1 VQSAILNLLVDLQAD
16 QKVSYIFISHDL
28 NVVHYLSDRI
38 AVLYLGRL
46 MEIGSADEV
55 FAGPHHPYTEA
66 LLSANPSLEDRGVE
80 RIRLKGELPNAS
92 NLPGGCV
99 FHTRCPRKI
108 GAICE
113 RDEPPL
119 LAAGEGHAIRCH
131 IPAADLSAAQSLS
144 SGARPTREP
153 RPD

>member
-1 VQSAILNLLVDLQAD
+1 
-16 QKVSYIFISHDL
+16 
-28 NVVHYLSDRI
+28 VVHYLSDRI

-46 MEIGSADEV
+46 MEIGPSEAV

-66 LLSANPSLEDRGVE
+66 LLSANPSLEAHGTE
-80 RIRLKGELPNAS
+80 RIRLKGELPSAS

-113 RDEPPL
+113 REEPPL
-119 LAAGEGHAIRCH
+119 VPAGESHAVRCH
-131 IPAADLSAAQSLS
+131 IPTAEL
-144 SGARPTREP
+144 GRRT
-153 RPD
+153 